1 MKKNT
6 TIPTKKT
13 VILTKQSIGTKG
25 YDIPITSV
33 RDKETVCMTRSLY
46 TANVIAGIIEGNGYE
61 AKIERVNKK
70 DVKLNELELV
80 QCLE

>member
-1 MKKNT
+1 M
-6 TIPTKKT
+6 I
-13 VILTKQSIGTKG
+13 
-25 YDIPITSV
+25 YRITSPQ
-33 RDKETVCMTRSLY
+33 DKEAVSMTRSLY

>member
-1 MKKNT
+1 M
-6 TIPTKKT
+6 I
-13 VILTKQSIGTKG
+13 
-25 YDIPITSV
+25 YRITSPQ
-33 RDKETVCMTRSLY
+33 DKESGCMTRSLY